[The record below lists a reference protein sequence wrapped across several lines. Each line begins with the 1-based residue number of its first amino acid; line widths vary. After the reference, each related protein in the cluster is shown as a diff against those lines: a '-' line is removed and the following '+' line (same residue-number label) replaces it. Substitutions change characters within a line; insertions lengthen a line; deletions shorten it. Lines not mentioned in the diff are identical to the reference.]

1 MKSDNDLAIDVPG
14 LKQAVKGRGVD
25 MKSDADY
32 DALEAELLQKFR
44 AEPIVEVAPVVTEP
58 EPETKDKKHKK
69 VEVKDA

>member
-1 MKSDNDLAIDVPG
+1 MTRQEELTQQLAQYAEAYYDADAPRI
-14 LKQAVKGRGVD
+14 
-25 MKSDADY
+25 SDADY

-44 AEPIVEVAPVVTEP
+44 AEPVIEVAPVVTEP

>member
-1 MKSDNDLAIDVPG
+1 
-14 LKQAVKGRGVD
+14 

-44 AEPIVEVAPVVTEP
+44 AEPVIEVAPVVTEP